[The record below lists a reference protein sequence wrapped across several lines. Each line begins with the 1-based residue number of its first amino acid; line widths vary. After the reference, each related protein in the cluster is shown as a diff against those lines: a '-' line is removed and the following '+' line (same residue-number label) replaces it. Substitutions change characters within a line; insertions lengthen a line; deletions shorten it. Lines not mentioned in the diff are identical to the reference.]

1 VPHIFGAADSKRGP
15 AGIGYPLVLLGQ
27 TLFQQHIP
35 NFSSERDIDHSI
47 IVNVTHFSR
56 AHHEFRP
63 SEPVRPHG
71 YLRPAGDFGRE
82 FADESRHRIVALEMH
97 LAD

>member
-1 VPHIFGAADSKRGP
+1 MLQPEL
-15 AGIGYPLVLLGQ
+15 GIHMVLLGQ

-35 NFSSERDIDHSI
+35 NFSSERDIDHSV
-47 IVNVTHFSR
+47 IVNITHFSC
-56 AHHEFRP
+56 AHREFRA
-63 SEPVRPHG
+63 SEPLRPHG

-82 FADESRHRIVALEMH
+82 FADESRHRVVVLEMH